1 MNFVHTFLY
10 LIFVCLLMHFLRK
23 IHISNR
29 NKRDKYKINSKTI
42 TIVEEYIIGIL
53 TVEFLNFNH

>member
-1 MNFVHTFLY
+1 
-10 LIFVCLLMHFLRK
+10 MHFLRK